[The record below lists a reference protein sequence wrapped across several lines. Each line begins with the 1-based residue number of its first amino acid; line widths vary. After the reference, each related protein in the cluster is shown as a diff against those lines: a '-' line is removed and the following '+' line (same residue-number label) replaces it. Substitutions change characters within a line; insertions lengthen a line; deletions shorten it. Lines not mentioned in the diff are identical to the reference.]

1 MVMFITFGKYD
12 SKYKYIIYYILTR
25 LPFEYFFG
33 NLFPDNIKI
42 KYLRRDNFPNEI
54 IIYDIFKYL
63 TFYLLGFLFF
73 KIEQKNQKNLILDTP
88 PDILKKN
95 TSLELIYNEKTE
107 LEHFSIKPVV
117 HYIIIYI
124 LIHKLCKYYPKFG
137 FLGLDFW
144 MLQIIFMWIL
154 NIIQFK
160 VKIYAHQKVAI
171 SIILIFSTLMK
182 ILQII
187 SIFDSDENHVYKD
200 YHWLIPIG
208 ILSLLILLF
217 IESFLFYKAK
227 WYLDLK
233 FISEKKIIEFIGIFG
248 CFISFVASLIST
260 FIKCGNDEFSSR
272 VCLVS
277 DEGDLYFDNYKV
289 FFSKIWMSNRNPFV
303 NIVYI
308 IILFIKLFCTFL
320 YAYFTI
326 LIIKNLSPE
335 HMICSDSILYFIK
348 KVIVFIYYISIG
360 QLTKK
365 RTFDTLAQLFSLLGT
380 IIYLE
385 IIELNF
391 CGLNFNLKNK
401 IRKRGQIEALK
412 LSKEI
417 LKESE
422 NELYSDDA

>member
-1 MVMFITFGKYD
+1 MIQ
-12 SKYKYIIYYILTR
+12 SINILYYILTR
-25 LPFEYFFG
+25 LPFEYFLG
-33 NLFPDNIKI
+33 NLFPDNMKI
-42 KYLRRDNFPNEI
+42 KYLRRDNFPNAI

-73 KIEQKNQKNLILDTP
+73 KIEQKNQKNLILDTH
-88 PDILKKN
+88 PDILQGN
-95 TSLELIYNEKTE
+95 NSLELIYNEKSE
-107 LEHFSIKPVV
+107 IEPFSIKPVV

-124 LIHKLCKYYPKFG
+124 LMHKLCKYYVKFD

-144 MLQIIFMWIL
+144 MLQIIFMCIL
-154 NIIQFK
+154 NIILFK

-248 CFISFVASLIST
+248 CFISFIPSLIST

-289 FFSKIWMSNRNPFV
+289 FFSKIWMSDRNPFI

-335 HMICSDSILYFIK
+335 YMICSDSILYFIIK
-348 KVIVFIYYISIG
+348 IIIFIYYISIG
-360 QLTKK
+360 ELTKK
-365 RTFDTLAQLFSLLGT
+365 ITFDTLAQLFSLLGT

-401 IRKRGQIEALK
+401 IRKRGKIEALK

-417 LKESE
+417 LKESG
-422 NELYSDDA
+422 NGLYPDDA